1 MALLS
6 SPTVWNTQKG
16 GRCVC
21 FFFLLSGGG
30 GGTDHGKG
38 KRDGKMIKV
47 EPKKKSFC
55 QITDGF
61 PSHFSG
67 VFFCV
72 CVCGL
77 FREYL
82 HLWFLNDHLAKWR
95 VWLVVSVP
103 PVPRPVFHRSMEN
116 KTRAFV
122 LRELGAK
129 FSTKIKRPAT
139 AATGKQMDFD
149 GIAFDFHL

>member
-1 MALLS
+1 MSTPWLSSSSSGASSMALLS
-6 SPTVWNTQKG
+6 SPTVWNTQKEN
-16 GRCVC
+16 VVSA
-21 FFFLLSGGG
+21 FFSK

-47 EPKKKSFC
+47 EPKKSFC

-67 VFFCV
+67 VFFL
-72 CVCGL
+72 L

-116 KTRAFV
+116 KGKWTRAFV
-122 LRELGAK
+122 LRELGAN
-129 FSTKIKRPAT
+129 FQRNQT
-139 AATGKQMDFD
+139 AGYRSYRQTD
-149 GIAFDFHL
+149 GL